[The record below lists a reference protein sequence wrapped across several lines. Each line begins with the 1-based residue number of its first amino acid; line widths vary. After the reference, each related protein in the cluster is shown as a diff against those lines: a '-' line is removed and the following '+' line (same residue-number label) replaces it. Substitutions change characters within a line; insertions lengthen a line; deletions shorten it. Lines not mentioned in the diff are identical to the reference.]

1 MPATLLS
8 RAAFGWLKLGEAET
22 DAEGTVALTL
32 PPGQRVTEVA
42 ARAGE
47 GQGIRAVLVLIPGDR
62 RVPAT
67 RPGRDVL
74 RSLSPQSEFIS
85 QYPVPQLLILGMI
98 LGGIW
103 ITYTYLVLLLARIRR
118 AQ

>member
-1 MPATLLS
+1 M
-8 RAAFGWLKLGEAET
+8 
-22 DAEGTVALTL
+22 
-32 PPGQRVTEVA
+32 
-42 ARAGE
+42 
-47 GQGIRAVLVLIPGDR
+47 LVLIPGGR

-74 RSLSPQSEFIS
+74 RSLSPQPEFIS
-85 QYPVPQLLILGMI
+85 QHLGPQLLILGMM

-103 ITYTYLVLLLARIRR
+103 TTYTYLVLLLARIRR